1 MVHPERR
8 CCSVFLSCLILF
20 NTEDKSAKNYVEFI
34 VILKIKRLK
43 IDLYCDKF
51 ITLYKDRLFLEF
63 FQKYRSCQTP
73 T

>member
-34 VILKIKRLK
+34 VILKTKRLK
-43 IDLYCDKF
+43 IDF
-51 ITLYKDRLFLEF
+51 IL
-63 FQKYRSCQTP
+63 
-73 T
+73 